1 MSAWCSRYTSVRC
14 VGGRESSILVGREDF
29 PSYFRQCFA
38 RRTGLRDRMRS
49 RAVPCHEYCC
59 ICRLFRFV
67 CRRGHAEVD
76 WVARNSLKRP
86 YSRNSSTYRHVY
98 ALWRPDSKSIH
109 FPAVGR
115 TPEANPYTIS
125 QNLSIR
131 FLRFGIRPPTQL
143 SGVLWFRKSLLRV
156 KSRCCKITITMKLQL
171 TTLQIM

>member
-59 ICRLFRFV
+59 ICRLFRSV

-115 TPEANPYTIS
+115 TPEANPYIIS
-125 QNLSIR
+125 QNLSIP

-143 SGVLWFRKSLLRV
+143 SGVLVYARV
-156 KSRCCKITITMKLQL
+156 RRPFSEATM
-171 TTLQIM
+171 